1 MKLKLTA
8 LTPVHIGTGNKLE
21 PFDYYI
27 YNDRVLVLNHEACL
41 EALFDSDP
49 TYVDK
54 YVEWVEE
61 TTKKIDNAEAEVKRA
76 KNKRDRKLI
85 ADKNQILSHI
95 RRNFNIIDFAENVL
109 GNKELANRLK
119 TETNYH
125 WYSGYILGKPRNVV
139 QLAEIIK
146 INGVPYIPG
155 SSIKGAI
162 RTALAFTVISQLDE
176 NGVTQFLAQQDR
188 QSPGIRAM
196 LTEIIEKSNG
206 VKEIAASNNEQ
217 QKRRA
222 FGELDHLRRNY
233 EKKIGE
239 EVEKFVYGCAEDE
252 KPLAKLND
260 PKFDIMRLIR
270 VSDTKNSKV
279 DILFGEMKAFK
290 YDRMR
295 KQIGSQPISVA
306 EFIDVDSEFEF
317 SIEVDTFLIKRL
329 FTGQAKKG
337 WVDFETKF
345 SRLFNITQEDIL
357 SLSHSEIEERIVKR
371 ILESLKL
378 FSSAIHKKE
387 EQWLEQFSSKETY
400 QLLEALKKIKPEK
413 ASTKLGF
420 ASGWFAT
427 TVGLAFA
434 KNPNLQSLLPDIIYA
449 FNLDLIQK
457 QERLIRFPSN
467 RRGDVEKQIKL
478 LSRTPDA
485 KNYPKSRRLIADRYL
500 PEDFIGWVEIG
511 KGEITQ
517 KKKITKSES
526 RKEVVTEDD
535 NFEDAL
541 AKLIAKFN

>member
-1 MKLKLTA
+1 MKLKITA

-27 YNDRVLVLNHEACL
+27 YNDKVFVLNQEACL
-41 EALFDSDP
+41 DALFDFDP
-49 TYVDK
+49 TYVDR
-54 YVEWVEE
+54 YIEWVEE

-85 ADKNQILSHI
+85 ANKNQILSGI
-95 RRNFNIIDFAENVL
+95 RRNFNIIDFAENIL
-109 GNKELANRLK
+109 DNKELANRFK
-119 TETNYH
+119 TDDKYY

-139 QLAEIIK
+139 QLAEMIK

-176 NGVTQFLAQQDR
+176 TDVTQFLAQQDR
-188 QSPGIRAM
+188 QSPGIRTM
-196 LTEIIEKSNG
+196 LKEIIEQSDV
-206 VKEIAASNNEQ
+206 VKKTATSNNRK

-222 FGELDHLRRNY
+222 FGDLDRLRRNY

-239 EVEKFVYGCAEDE
+239 EVEKFVFGCAENE

-270 VSDTKNSKV
+270 VSDTMDSNV

-295 KQIGSQPISVA
+295 NQIGSQPISIA
-306 EFIDVDSEFEF
+306 EFIDAGSEFEF
-317 SIEVDTFLIKRL
+317 SIVVDTFLIKRL
-329 FTGQAKKG
+329 FNDWEQKG
-337 WVDFETKF
+337 WGSFESKF
-345 SRLFNITQEDIL
+345 SRLFKVTKEEIRN
-357 SLSHSEIEERIVKR
+357 LSHGELEERVLNR

-378 FSSAIHKKE
+378 FSNAIHKKE
-387 EQWLEQFSSKETY
+387 ERWLEQFSSKETY
-400 QLLEALKKIKPEK
+400 RLSEVLKQIKPG
-413 ASTKLGF
+413 STATKIGF

-434 KNPNLQSLLPDIIYA
+434 ENPNLKSILPNIIYA

-467 RRGDVEKQIKL
+467 RRGEVEKQIKL

-485 KNYPKSRRLIADRYL
+485 NNYPKSRRLIANRYL
-500 PEDFIGWVEIG
+500 PEDFIGWIEIG
-511 KGEITQ
+511 KGKIT
-517 KKKITKSES
+517 KKKQTTKSES
-526 RKEVVTEDD
+526 KKKTVSQEES
-535 NFEDAL
+535 FEDAL
-541 AKLIAKFN
+541 SKLKAKFK